1 EELITRKK
9 VGGKVGESQLTS
21 SHVEQVVSDI
31 GKGTTPMQ
39 DFVVP
44 TVDNTRPVSYTN
56 VVPMKPTFVPGSA
69 NDVIKGLD
77 LSENNKGPVSFAKLV
92 TGEPSRKSMNFCTL
106 VAPTGNEVDVAI
118 SLESVRA
125 IIKRFANTFYGFFLE
140 KWVAYPKIV
149 SNVVKNLKNPR
160 QARGVQVG
168 PNVGFKLVKHV
179 YRPVSNKN
187 GACTNSNKKQAEVAR
202 QEVAGKGSL
211 NVSPGSSS
219 TTPIVEKI
227 DKLERQILDAKLIF
241 VDDDGSPYWNN
252 GEKQNGI
259 MIDPYDDDLYES
271 HDMSDNLQAICD
283 DFDIKVHGRKKK

>member
-1 EELITRKK
+1 MLMISSLPQERCINSYQSQRCLFGRELKI
-9 VGGKVGESQLTS
+9 SA
-21 SHVEQVVSDI
+21 VVSDI
-31 GKGTTPMQ
+31 GKGTTPIQ

-44 TVDNTRPVSYTN
+44 TVDNTRSVSYTN
-56 VVPMKPTFVPGSA
+56 VVPMEPTFVPGSA

-92 TGEPSRKSMNFCTL
+92 PSEPSRKSMNFCTL

-125 IIKRFANTFYGFFLE
+125 IIKTFLLYNFLVYSWNT
-140 KWVAYPKIV
+140 
-149 SNVVKNLKNPR
+149 VK
-160 QARGVQVG
+160 Q
-168 PNVGFKLVKHV
+168 V

-202 QEVAGKGSL
+202 QEVSNSNPFDVL
-211 NVSPGSSS
+211 NS
-219 TTPIVEKI
+219 VEN
-227 DKLERQILDAKLIF
+227 
-241 VDDDGSPYWNN
+241 DDDLGMNGGIKGGWEGVLKCVTCDSEVEEEFNETADYMASTSLKRGSDNVYGTNSLLEQLRETKWDDAY
-252 GEKQNGI
+252 
-259 MIDPYDDDLYES
+259 DPYDDDLYES